1 LNFSDVYL
9 QFVYIFTSW
18 PLRQIE
24 DPFMMVRCPSC
35 KTTYKVADELLR
47 DAQPAFRC
55 SRCKHIFELHP
66 EKTRKQ
72 PARIADAEKSSLPKD
87 AQEQELRFP
96 FASQQN
102 ANGEQPKEL
111 ATSPEQDSEF
121 ATRNTEQPSTGADK
135 PAIDVPEISREGRL
149 GTETATVP
157 NFPEGVSSEL
167 SPSQPLPLARE
178 TIDNVLALDPYRDQP
193 FSTAPL
199 LTLVGL
205 LVMFFGLATVFHFA
219 HPNLTE
225 GIVQSIPLLGPSV
238 LKNNHLRT
246 GVALQ
251 SLHARHQ
258 TIQGNR
264 EVLVVTGVAQNRNP
278 VVIREVRVAGQLY
291 NLTGKEIEQQTIWIG
306 NAISPRIIRGM
317 TAQDI
322 SDLQRLK
329 PLKTFEIPPGDSIP
343 FTIVFLKSTKEIK
356 DFSCEVLTA
365 ESAA

>member
-1 LNFSDVYL
+1 
-9 QFVYIFTSW
+9 
-18 PLRQIE
+18 
-24 DPFMMVRCPSC
+24 MVRCPSC
-35 KTTYKVADELLR
+35 NTTYKVADELMR
-47 DAQPAFRC
+47 DVQPAFRC
-55 SRCKHIFELHP
+55 SRCKHTFELHP
-66 EKTRKQ
+66 AETRKQ
-72 PARIADAEKSSLPKD
+72 LLPTAHAKKSSPDKD
-87 AQEQELRFP
+87 SQEQELSFA

-102 ANGEQPKEL
+102 ANGEHQKKIVASPK
-111 ATSPEQDSEF
+111 QDSEF
-121 ATRNTEQPSTGADK
+121 PTRNAEQPPTGTGKSAVDA
-135 PAIDVPEISREGRL
+135 PAISSEPGL
-149 GTETATVP
+149 GTGTDK
-157 NFPEGVSSEL
+157 GVSSGP
-167 SPSQPLPLARE
+167 SPSQPLPPARE
-178 TIDNVLALDPYRDQP
+178 TLDNVLSLGPYRDQHL
-193 FSTAPL
+193 STVPL

-205 LVMFFGLATVFHFA
+205 LVMFFGFAPVFQLA
-219 HPNLTE
+219 HPNLSE
-225 GIVQSIPLLGPSV
+225 GIVRSIPLLGPFV
-238 LKNNHLRT
+238 LKNTHLRT

-291 NLTGKEIEQQTIWIG
+291 NLKGNEIEQQTIWIG

-329 PLKTFEIPPGDSIP
+329 PLKSFEIPPGDSIP
-343 FTIVFLKSTKEIK
+343 FTIVFLKSTKEIR